1 MQKCLTEFIQKNT
14 DGREA
19 TFLKDVEKILV
30 ENEIV
35 RLVDL
40 AWLRVKLRRLCLLF
54 FIVKEECD
62 AQTIQETVKD
72 GETPKLTAG

>member
-40 AWLRVKLRRLCLLF
+40 AWLCVKLRRLCFLF